1 MDFDKVSK
9 HKTKFVVQND
19 RNIVELTENH
29 HVILPDFQFSTYCFR
44 RADRTFL
51 NSTRLFLIIPK

>member
-1 MDFDKVSK
+1 MDFYKVSK

-19 RNIVELTENH
+19 RNIVEHTEN

-51 NSTRLFLIIPK
+51 NSRLFLIIPK